1 MAFFSSPLT
10 AVLKR
15 ILFNTAKN
23 SQRIQG
29 SVRST
34 QLAGD
39 PLAKKKKSQTPKTK
53 EEASGNQNPRE
64 RKERRKREIGEI
76 FILQLLRSEP
86 CRLQA
91 EPPASK
97 RLSETPRQ
105 SLLCTF
111 SQILPFFHL

>member
-1 MAFFSSPLT
+1 MSFFSSPLT

-15 ILFNTAKN
+15 TLFNTTKN
-23 SQRIQG
+23 SQHIHL

-64 RKERRKREIGEI
+64 RKEKRKREIGEI

-97 RLSETPRQ
+97 
-105 SLLCTF
+105 
-111 SQILPFFHL
+111 